1 MLRRVIHCIS
11 ILPTFLLLGGQE
23 GEDVE
28 EWNVKGGGG
37 TVLSFVLCQRLTPF
51 TDDCMLV
58 NTPENSE
65 VNGISLVFVLVA
77 DTQGRCVTLVRDS
90 ITAVILY
97 YFSR

>member
-1 MLRRVIHCIS
+1 MLRTVTHCIY
-11 ILPTFLLLGGQE
+11 IYTYYLPPLVRTRR
-23 GEDVE
+23 VE